1 MKFYTIVCIYNY
13 LFSSITNYIDMNSI
27 NDLKDKY
34 AKAHEAYLKYKDTNK
49 TNNIEAQFMPEVL
62 AYLNESLKGY
72 VIIMIPDCLLN
83 FLGLDIIAVRNERII
98 TYDVKICQHLH
109 NNEVM
114 VDGWKHD
121 KQGNWYNALDDK
133 LNDFFI
139 FVNNDNIIVTT
150 AKAVRNRIPPESECF
165 FLRRDLYHTTKK
177 AVIDL
182 SGARKLVT
190 KRIK

>member
-1 MKFYTIVCIYNY
+1 
-13 LFSSITNYIDMNSI
+13 MNSI

-49 TNNIEAQFMPEVL
+49 TNNIEAKFMPEVL

-114 VDGWKHD
+114 IDAYKHD
-121 KQGNWYNALDDK
+121 KYGNWYCALDDK
-133 LNDFFI
+133 INDFFI
-139 FVNNDNIIVTT
+139 FVNADNIIITT
-150 AKAVRNRIPPESECF
+150 AKAIRNRLPKEEDCF
-165 FLRRDLYHTTKK
+165 FLTRDIYHTTKK
-177 AVIDL
+177 AIIDL

>member
-1 MKFYTIVCIYNY
+1 
-13 LFSSITNYIDMNSI
+13 MNSI

-49 TNNIEAQFMPEVL
+49 TNNIEAQFLPEVL
-62 AYLNESLKGY
+62 AYLKETLNGY
-72 VIIMIPDCLLN
+72 VIIVLPDCFLN
-83 FLGLDIIAVRNERII
+83 FLGIDIIASKGERIML
-98 TYDVKICQHLH
+98 YDLKVCQYLH

-114 VDGWKHD
+114 IDAYKHD

-139 FVNNDNIIVTT
+139 FVNHDNIIVTT
-150 AKAVRNRIPPESECF
+150 AKAIRNRIPKEDDCF